1 MQDYKL
7 TRDADHAVVV
17 VEVGSPS
24 YFLEIES
31 ISQVVKELLWTH
43 VLRSGYVL
51 IQRKHTIYIIQR
63 MPVKK

>member
-24 YFLEIES
+24 YF
-31 ISQVVKELLWTH
+31 
-43 VLRSGYVL
+43 GD
-51 IQRKHTIYIIQR
+51 
-63 MPVKK
+63 